1 MKRVLYC
8 VLLFVAASVACLLA
22 GYGITRYYVR
32 QERALPNTVME
43 TETVR
48 DMEGRAVAAREQI
61 QPVAETEPLKEE
73 YYLVSESGFLLVFC
87 SDRTTICLYT
97 HIPVTDFPEEERARL
112 MEGIWFPTMMD
123 VYHYLESYT
132 S

>member
-61 QPVAETEPLKEE
+61 QPVVETAE
-73 YYLVSESGFLLVFC
+73 
-87 SDRTTICLYT
+87 
-97 HIPVTDFPEEERARL
+97 
-112 MEGIWFPTMMD
+112 D
-123 VYHYLESYT
+123 VCQAL
-132 S
+132 